1 MATTFDYKV
10 RDRSGKL
17 IEGSLDA
24 DNLGLVV
31 SRLRSMGYLP
41 VTVTPKSSINLRG
54 QLEIPGITDR
64 IKKKDVA
71 VFTRQFATMVD
82 SGLSISR
89 ALAVLSAQVTN
100 KHFAQVIREVR
111 DSVES
116 GLALSGA
123 LAEHPKVFDELYV
136 SMVRAGELGGSI
148 DVVLK
153 TVATE
158 LEKEVALSRKIRG
171 AMTYP
176 IVVVS
181 VISILFVVMM
191 VFIVPVF
198 KNLFKTLDAPLPV
211 PTKIVIGISNTLV
224 SWHAGIVIAVVVA
237 AVVGIRRWIATEEGR
252 EKWDRWKL
260 RPPIFGPLI
269 HKAALARFAFTLS
282 SLVSSGVPVMES
294 LDIVGRAAGNVIL
307 AKATQE
313 IKRAVREGQPFADPM
328 RANPIF
334 PQLMVQM
341 VEVGEQTGALDDML
355 GKAAAYYQ
363 GEVDQTV
370 DNLSSILEP
379 VLVVIMGGMVGT
391 VIISLYLPM
400 LTYIKYVH
408 G

>member
-10 RDRSGKL
+10 RDRNGNL
-17 IEGSLDA
+17 IEGSLDG

-41 VTVTPKSSINLRG
+41 VTVTPKTSLSLR
-54 QLEIPGITDR
+54 QLQIPGVTDR
-64 IKKKDVA
+64 IRNKEVA

-89 ALAVLSAQVTN
+89 ALAVLSAQMTN
-100 KHFAQVIREVR
+100 KHFAQVVREVR

-116 GLALSGA
+116 GRPLSDALS
-123 LAEHPKVFDELYV
+123 EHPKVFDELYV

-153 TVATE
+153 TIATE
-158 LEKEVALSRKIRG
+158 LEKQVALARKIRG
-171 AMTYP
+171 ASVYP

-198 KNLFKTLDAPLPV
+198 KRLFQTLNAPLPV
-211 PTKIVIGISNTLV
+211 PTKIVISISNTLA
-224 SWHAGIVIAVVVA
+224 SWHAGIVVAVIVIAI
-237 AVVGIRRWIATEEGR
+237 VGIRRWIGTENGR
-252 EKWDRWKL
+252 EKWDTWKL

-269 HKAALARFAFTLS
+269 HKAALARFSFTLS

-294 LDIVGRAAGNVIL
+294 LDIVGRASGNVL
-307 AKATQE
+307 VEKATQE
-313 IKRAVREGQPFADPM
+313 IKRAVREGRPFADPM
-328 RANPIF
+328 RANPLF
-334 PQLMVQM
+334 PPLMVQM

-355 GKAAAYYQ
+355 SKAAAYYQ

-379 VLVVIMGGMVGT
+379 VLVVVMGGMVGT